1 MVDPSGSL
9 ELSAM
14 EQRVLGSLLEKQ
26 RTVPATYPMTVN
38 SVRVACNQTSSRD
51 PVVSYDE
58 PEIEQCLRDLR
69 HRDLIRVVHA
79 DRGQRTLKFHQLLDE
94 RLTLAAD
101 ERAVLTVL
109 LLRGPQTPGELK
121 SRTDRL
127 HRFADR
133 DETEAVLHRL
143 AGRTEPLVSE
153 LREAAARLEPVP
165 CLVPPTLELVP
176 RGAER
181 RVRPE
186 RRLGQA
192 RRLQDQPL
200 EQATHLA
207 VAREDVGRRESS
219 GASRRGW
226 SSEKQVVHDGGD
238 DEDGD
243 QSSQAGGDR

>member
-26 RTVPATYPMTVN
+26 RTVPASYPMTVN
-38 SVRVACNQTSSRD
+38 SVRLACNQTSSRD

-133 DETEAVLHRL
+133 DGHQIFL
-143 AGRTEPLVSE
+143 EPEGLDDDTVYRRVTGAHEE
-153 LREAAARLEPVP
+153 LSAAASN
-165 CLVPPTLELVP
+165 
-176 RGAER
+176 A
-181 RVRPE
+181 
-186 RRLGQA
+186 A
-192 RRLQDQPL
+192 
-200 EQATHLA
+200 
-207 VAREDVGRRESS
+207 
-219 GASRRGW
+219 
-226 SSEKQVVHDGGD
+226 
-238 DEDGD
+238 
-243 QSSQAGGDR
+243 